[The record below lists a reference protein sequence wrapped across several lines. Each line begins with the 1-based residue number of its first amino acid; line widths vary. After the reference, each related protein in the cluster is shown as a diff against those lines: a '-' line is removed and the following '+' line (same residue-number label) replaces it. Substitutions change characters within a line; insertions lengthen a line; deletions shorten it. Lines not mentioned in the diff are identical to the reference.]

1 MISVP
6 LILLIVF
13 AIVLTYFLSTDEKQ
27 YRRFKAFAESRDRQR
42 FYATWFTKSFLA
54 FGAGS
59 VASLAWLG
67 QLHALVQTPAAFAP
81 ITQRL
86 QASAYV
92 DAGVAGVVVGVLAA
106 IALLQ
111 TFLVRRARAAKPKA
125 TTEPKQIAG
134 NGLQP
139 LLPRNAAERWWA
151 ALLSLDAGLSEELF
165 FRLVLPLV
173 LVLVLGNVYLAFAI
187 AIVTFGVMHF
197 YQGWAGVVATSI
209 VGIVMAMVYLASG
222 NIWVAVIVHAAIDLN
237 GMLLM
242 PYLARRKI
250 RRATAS

>member
-13 AIVLTYFLSTDEKQ
+13 AIVLSYFLYTDEKQ
-27 YRRFKAFAESRDRQR
+27 YRRFTAFMESRDRRR

-86 QASAYV
+86 QLSVY
-92 DAGVAGVVVGVLAA
+92 VVVGVVAGMLAG

-111 TFLVRRARAAKPKA
+111 TFLIRRARAAKLKA
-125 TTEPKQIAG
+125 KPTPEPKQSTG
-134 NGLQP
+134 RGLQP
-139 LLPRNAAERWWA
+139 LMPRNTAERWWA
-151 ALLSLDAGLSEELF
+151 ALLSLNAGLSEELF

-173 LVLVLGNVYLAFAI
+173 LALVLGNVYLAFAI

-209 VGIVMAMVYLASG
+209 VGAVMAAIYLASG
-222 NIWVAVIVHAAIDLN
+222 NIWVVVIVHAAIDLV
-237 GMLLM
+237 GMLLT
-242 PYLARRKI
+242 PYLAQRRI
-250 RRATAS
+250 RATAS